1 MAKKRQSSVI
11 RRMYAGFAVLAV
23 SLVATN
29 TLNLRSSQDIHDQL
43 EVVTSEALPLV
54 SLSNEASVSLLAA
67 DKIFKDYLTSTNGSQ
82 SEQVLENFEAA
93 RQKFDTALNNLY
105 QASSGQAELASQ
117 LESLREIE
125 KRYFSEASVAIGN
138 FQRQQTAKEE
148 GVTAARQF
156 QRMNTSLALGMQ
168 DFVANNGS
176 TTLKIISKTYFK
188 KLQETETHTSD
199 ALASNKLADVEKAM
213 NGNRRSVKQLNYSF
227 RSLTSQLPELK
238 EKFQKDIDAFT
249 RDVSREG
256 GVLDQHYAYLVA
268 TNELYTNIGNLA
280 SEVDSAMDI
289 LDQFRGQAESVMSA
303 SIAQANDTFKNGV
316 RQTIFIGALIL
327 AITVFIGWHIAR
339 SVRKPLSS
347 TLNVLEAITEG
358 DMTQRIEVKEHNEFG
373 QLADHIN
380 TLASNLQGILR
391 QLRDAA
397 EEQAEVA
404 AANQSTTQTAKAQL
418 NEQRQQTTAVAAAM
432 TQMEHSVQDVANSAR
447 HTMDKVMEVSDAA
460 TKGREIM
467 TRNISTTHQ
476 LSSRLDD
483 SVAVVS
489 SLQEMT
495 ANIETILDVIS
506 NIADQTNLLALNAAI
521 EAARAGEQGR
531 GFAVVADEVR
541 VLAKR
546 TSDSTSEIEEMI
558 SKLQTQ
564 SSQAVLVMQE
574 CVEEMSNSVAQASDA
589 NSAMEEIEAIIMM
602 ISDMSS
608 QIAQAASEQ
617 STTSADIARNVE
629 HISFIADSSYTAM
642 QDVAGASERLDQQ
655 AVNQNELVHRF
666 TV

>member
-29 TLNLRSSQDIHDQL
+29 TLNLNSSQNIHEQL
-43 EVVTSEALPLV
+43 EVVTTEALPLV
-54 SLSNEASVSLLAA
+54 SMSNEASVSLLAA
-67 DKIFKDYLTSTNGSQ
+67 DKIFKDYLTSGTVTASQ
-82 SEQVLENFEAA
+82 QVLDQFEAA
-93 RQKFDTALNNLY
+93 RQKFDVNLGSLY
-105 QASSGQAELASQ
+105 EATSSQPELAGQ
-117 LESLREIE
+117 LETLREIE
-125 KRYFSEASVAIGN
+125 KRYFEEAAMAMGN
-138 FQRQQTAKEE
+138 FQRQQTAKAN
-148 GVTAARQF
+148 GVKAARQF
-156 QRMNTSLALGMQ
+156 QRMNTALALGMQ

-176 TTLKIISKTYFK
+176 TTLKIISKTYFR

-199 ALASNKLADVEKAM
+199 ALASNDLNDVNKAIA
-213 NGNRRSVKQLNYSF
+213 GNRRSVKQLNYSF

-238 EKFQKDIDAFT
+238 EKFQKDLDSFT
-249 RDVSREG
+249 VDVSREG

-268 TNELYTNIGNLA
+268 TGELYDNISNLA
-280 SEVDSAMDI
+280 VEVDNAMAI
-289 LDQFRGQAESVMSA
+289 LDQFRQQADGVMMA
-303 SIAQANDTFKNGV
+303 SIEQANTSFQNGV

-327 AITVFIGWHIAR
+327 AITFFIGWHIAR

-347 TLNVLEAITEG
+347 TLTVLEAITDG

-380 TLASNLQGILR
+380 TLASNLQGILK

-397 EEQAEVA
+397 EDQAQVA
-404 AANQSTTQTAKAQL
+404 AENQSTTQTAKEQL

-432 TQMEHSVQDVANSAR
+432 TQMEHSVQDVASSAQQ
-447 HTMDKVMEVSDAA
+447 TMDKVMEVSDAA
-460 TKGREIM
+460 AKGREIM
-467 TRNISTTHQ
+467 TRSISTTHQ
-476 LSSRLDD
+476 LSSRLDE
-483 SVAVVS
+483 SVSVVS

-521 EAARAGEQGR
+521 EAARAGDQGR

-564 SSQAVLVMQE
+564 SKDAVSVMQE
-574 CVEEMSNSVAQASDA
+574 CVTEMGNSVTQASDA

-608 QIAQAASEQ
+608 QIAQAATEQ
-617 STTSADIARNVE
+617 RTTSADIARNVE
-629 HISFIADSSYTAM
+629 HISFIADNSYSAM
-642 QDVAGASERLDQQ
+642 QNVAGASERLDKQ
-655 AVNQNELVHRF
+655 AVSQNELVHRF

>member
-11 RRMYAGFAVLAV
+11 RRMYTGFAVLAV

-29 TLNLRSSQDIHDQL
+29 TLNLNSSQNIHEQL
-43 EVVTSEALPLV
+43 EVVTSKALPLV
-54 SLSNEASVSLLAA
+54 SMSNEASVSLLAA
-67 DKIFKDYLTSTNGSQ
+67 DKVFKDYLTRSNQNSNQ
-82 SEQVLENFEAA
+82 DVLDKFEAA
-93 RQKFDTALNNLY
+93 RQKFDIAISNLY
-105 QASSGQAELASQ
+105 EATSSQQGMGDQ
-117 LESLREIE
+117 LEALREIE
-125 KRYFSEASVAIGN
+125 KRYFSEASLAMAN
-138 FQRQQTAKEE
+138 FHRQQTAKEN
-148 GVTAARQF
+148 GVKAARQF
-156 QRMNTSLALGMQ
+156 QRMNTALALGMQ

-199 ALASNKLADVEKAM
+199 ALASNSLDDVTKAIS
-213 NGNRRSVKQLNYSF
+213 GNTRSVKQLNYSF
-227 RSLTSQLPELK
+227 KSLTSQLPDLK
-238 EKFQKDIDAFT
+238 DKFQKDLDAFT
-249 RDVSREG
+249 YDVSREG

-268 TNELYTNIGNLA
+268 TNELYDNISNLA
-280 SEVDSAMDI
+280 LEVDKAMSI
-289 LDQFRGQAESVMSA
+289 LDQFRQQADDVMLA
-303 SIAQANDTFKNGV
+303 SIDHANTSFQNGV
-316 RQTIFIGALIL
+316 RQTLFIGVLIL
-327 AITVFIGWHIAR
+327 AITFFIGWHIAR

-347 TLNVLEAITEG
+347 TLAVLEAITDG
-358 DMTQRIEVKEHNEFG
+358 DMTKRIEVKEHNEFG

-380 TLASNLQGILR
+380 TLAANLQGILK

-397 EEQAEVA
+397 EDQAQVA
-404 AANQSTTQTAKAQL
+404 AENQSTTQTAKTQL

-432 TQMEHSVQDVANSAR
+432 TQMEHSVQDVASSAQQ
-447 HTMDKVMEVSDAA
+447 TMDKVMEVSDAA
-460 TKGREIM
+460 AKGREIM
-467 TRNISTTHQ
+467 TRSISTTHQ
-476 LSSRLDD
+476 LSTRLDD
-483 SVAVVS
+483 SVNVVS

-564 SSQAVLVMQE
+564 SSQAVAVMQE
-574 CVEEMSNSVAQASDA
+574 CVNEMSHSVTQASDA

-608 QIAQAASEQ
+608 QIAQAATEQ
-617 STTSADIARNVE
+617 RTTSADIARNVE
-629 HISFIADSSYTAM
+629 HISFIADSSYSAM
-642 QDVAGASERLDQQ
+642 QNVAVASERLDKQ
-655 AVNQNELVHRF
+655 AVSQNELVHKF

>member
-29 TLNLRSSQDIHDQL
+29 TLNLKSSQDIHQQL

-54 SLSNEASVSLLAA
+54 SLSNETSVSLLAA
-67 DKIFKDYLTSTNGSQ
+67 DKIFKDFLTSSNGSQ
-82 SEQVLENFEAA
+82 SEQVLENFELA
-93 RQKFDTALNNLY
+93 RQRFDNALNNLY
-105 QASSGQAELASQ
+105 QASSGQEGLESQ

-125 KRYFSEASVAIGN
+125 KRYFAEASIAIGN

-156 QRMNTSLALGMQ
+156 QRMNTALALGMQ

-238 EKFQKDIDAFT
+238 EKFQNDIDAFT

-280 SEVDSAMDI
+280 AEVDKAIDI

-303 SIAQANDTFKNGV
+303 SITQANDTFENGV

-347 TLNVLEAITEG
+347 TLTVLEAITKG

-495 ANIETILDVIS
+495 ASIETILDVIS

-546 TSDSTSEIEEMI
+546 TSDSTSEIEDMI

-574 CVEEMSNSVAQASDA
+574 CVEEMSNSVSQASDA

-642 QDVAGASERLDQQ
+642 QDVAGASERLDHQ
-655 AVNQNELVHRF
+655 AVTQNELVHRF

>member
-1 MAKKRQSSVI
+1 MAKTRQSSVI

-29 TLNLRSSQDIHDQL
+29 TLNLSSSEKIHGQL

-67 DKIFKDYLTSTNGSQ
+67 DKIFKDYLTSSNVTQ
-82 SEQVLENFEAA
+82 SEQVLEKFNAA
-93 RQKFDTALNNLY
+93 QQKFDIALSQLYTATS
-105 QASSGQAELASQ
+105 QQAELTSQ

-125 KRYFSEASVAIGN
+125 KRYFSEASVAISN
-138 FQRQQTAKEE
+138 YQRQQTAKDE

-156 QRMNTSLALGMQ
+156 QRMNTALALGMQ
-168 DFVANNGS
+168 DFIANNGS
-176 TTLKIISKTYFK
+176 TTVKIISKTYFK

-199 ALASNKLADVEKAM
+199 ALASNKLNDITKAM
-213 NGNRRSVKQLNYSF
+213 SENKRSVKQLNYSF
-227 RSLTSQLPELK
+227 RSLNSQLPELK
-238 EKFQKDIDAFT
+238 EKFQKDLDAFT

-268 TNELYTNIGNLA
+268 TNELYNNIGNLA
-280 SEVDSAMDI
+280 VEVDNAMSI
-289 LDQFRGQAESVMSA
+289 LDQFRNQANSVMA
-303 SIAQANDTFKNGV
+303 SSIEQANASFENGV
-316 RQTIFIGALIL
+316 KQTIFIGVLVL
-327 AITVFIGWHIAR
+327 AITFLIGWHIAR
-339 SVRKPLSS
+339 SVRKPLVS
-347 TLNVLEAITEG
+347 TLSVLESLTQG
-358 DMTQRIEVKEHNEFG
+358 DMTKRIDVKEHNEFG

-380 TLASNLQGILR
+380 TLAANLQGILR
-391 QLRDAA
+391 QIRDAA
-397 EEQAEVA
+397 EDQAEVA
-404 AANQSTTQTAKAQL
+404 AQNQTTTLEAKTQL

-432 TQMEHSVQDVANSAR
+432 TEMEHSVQDVANSAQQ
-447 HTMDKVMEVSDAA
+447 TMDKVMEVSDAA
-460 TKGREIM
+460 AKGREIM
-467 TRNISTTHQ
+467 TRSISTTHQ
-476 LSSRLDD
+476 LSTRLDQ

-489 SLQEMT
+489 SLQEMS
-495 ANIETILDVIS
+495 ASIETILDVIS

-546 TSDSTSEIEEMI
+546 TSDSTSEIEDMI
-558 SKLQTQ
+558 SKLQQQ
-564 SSQAVLVMQE
+564 SREAVSVMQE
-574 CVEEMSNSVAQASDA
+574 CVDEMSNSVTQASDA

-617 STTSADIARNVE
+617 RTTSADIARNVE
-629 HISFIADSSYTAM
+629 HISFIADNSYSAM
-642 QDVAGASERLDQQ
+642 QNVAGASERLDQQ
-655 AVNQNELVHRF
+655 AVSQNELVHKF

>member
-11 RRMYAGFAVLAV
+11 RRMYAGFAVLAF

-29 TLNLRSSQDIHDQL
+29 TLNLKSSQDIHEQL

-67 DKIFKDYLTSTNGSQ
+67 DKIFKDYLTSSNGAQ
-82 SEQVLENFEAA
+82 SEQVLENFDVA
-93 RQKFDTALNNLY
+93 RQRFDTALNNLY
-105 QASSGQAELASQ
+105 QASSGQEGLESQ

-125 KRYFSEASVAIGN
+125 NRYFAEASVAIGN
-138 FQRQQTAKEE
+138 FQRQQAAKEE

-156 QRMNTSLALGMQ
+156 QRMNTALALGMQ

-199 ALASNKLADVEKAM
+199 ALASNTLADVEKAM

-280 SEVDSAMDI
+280 VEVDNAMGI

-303 SIAQANDTFKNGV
+303 SILQANDTFKNGV

-495 ANIETILDVIS
+495 ASIETILDVIS

-574 CVEEMSNSVAQASDA
+574 CVEEMTSSVAQASDA

-642 QDVAGASERLDQQ
+642 QDVAGASERLDEQ

>member
-29 TLNLRSSQDIHDQL
+29 TLNLKSSQDIHEQL

-67 DKIFKDYLTSTNGSQ
+67 DKIFKDYLTSSNGAQ
-82 SEQVLENFEAA
+82 SEQVLENFDVA
-93 RQKFDTALNNLY
+93 RQRFDTALNNLY
-105 QASSGQAELASQ
+105 QASSGQEGLENQ

-125 KRYFSEASVAIGN
+125 NRYFAEASVAIGN

-156 QRMNTSLALGMQ
+156 QRMNTALALGMQ

-280 SEVDSAMDI
+280 VEVDNAMGI

-574 CVEEMSNSVAQASDA
+574 CVEEMSSSVAQASDA

-642 QDVAGASERLDQQ
+642 QDVAGASERLDEQ

>member
-23 SLVATN
+23 SLIATN
-29 TLNLRSSQDIHDQL
+29 TLNLNSSQNIHEQL
-43 EVVTSEALPLV
+43 EVVTSKALPLV
-54 SLSNEASVSLLAA
+54 SMSNEASVSLLAA
-67 DKIFKDYLTSTNGSQ
+67 DKVFKDYLTSGNKTDSQ
-82 SEQVLENFEAA
+82 QVLDKFEAA
-93 RQKFDTALNNLY
+93 RQKFGVALGNLY
-105 QASSGQAELASQ
+105 QATSSQQGLGDQ
-117 LESLREIE
+117 LETLREIE
-125 KRYFSEASVAIGN
+125 KRYFAEASLAMSN
-138 FQRQQTAKEE
+138 FQRQQAAKEN
-148 GVTAARQF
+148 GIKAARQF
-156 QRMNTSLALGMQ
+156 QRMNTALALGMQ

-199 ALASNKLADVEKAM
+199 ALASNKLNDVTKAIS
-213 NGNRRSVKQLNYSF
+213 GNKRSVKQLNYSF
-227 RSLTSQLPELK
+227 KSLTSQLPDLK
-238 EKFQKDIDAFT
+238 EKFQKDLDAFT
-249 RDVSREG
+249 YDVSREG

-268 TNELYTNIGNLA
+268 TNELYDNIGNLA
-280 SEVDSAMDI
+280 LEVDNAMSI
-289 LDQFRGQAESVMSA
+289 LDQFREQADGVMLS
-303 SIAQANDTFKNGV
+303 SIEQANASFQNGV
-316 RQTIFIGALIL
+316 RQTIFIGVLIL
-327 AITVFIGWHIAR
+327 AITFFIGWHIAR

-347 TLNVLEAITEG
+347 TLAVLEAITEG

-380 TLASNLQGILR
+380 TLAANLQGILK

-397 EEQAEVA
+397 EDQAQVA
-404 AANQSTTQTAKAQL
+404 AENQSTTQTAKAQL
-418 NEQRQQTTAVAAAM
+418 NEQRQQTPAVAAAM
-432 TQMEHSVQDVANSAR
+432 TQMEHSVRDVASSAQQ
-447 HTMDKVMEVSDAA
+447 TMDKVMEVSDAA
-460 TKGREIM
+460 AKGREIM
-467 TRNISTTHQ
+467 TRSISTTHQ
-476 LSSRLDD
+476 LSTRLDD
-483 SVAVVS
+483 SVNVVS

-495 ANIETILDVIS
+495 SNIETILDVIS

-564 SSQAVLVMQE
+564 SSEAVAVMQE
-574 CVEEMSNSVAQASDA
+574 CVDEMSHSVTQASDA
-589 NSAMEEIEAIIMM
+589 NSAMEEIESIIMM

-608 QIAQAASEQ
+608 QIAQAATEQ
-617 STTSADIARNVE
+617 RTTSADIARNVE
-629 HISFIADSSYTAM
+629 HISFIADSSYSAM
-642 QDVAGASERLDQQ
+642 QNVAGASERLDKQ
-655 AVNQNELVHRF
+655 AVSQNELVHKF

>member
-23 SLVATN
+23 SLIATN
-29 TLNLRSSQDIHDQL
+29 TLNLNSSQNIHEQL
-43 EVVTSEALPLV
+43 EVVTSKALPLV
-54 SLSNEASVSLLAA
+54 SMSNEASVSLLAA
-67 DKIFKDYLTSTNGSQ
+67 DKVFKDYLTSGNKTDSQ
-82 SEQVLENFEAA
+82 QVLDKFEAA
-93 RQKFDTALNNLY
+93 RQKFGVALGNLY
-105 QASSGQAELASQ
+105 QATSSQQGLGDQ
-117 LESLREIE
+117 LETLREIE
-125 KRYFSEASVAIGN
+125 KRYFAEASLAMSN
-138 FQRQQTAKEE
+138 FQRQQAAKEN
-148 GVTAARQF
+148 GIKAARQF
-156 QRMNTSLALGMQ
+156 QRMNTALALGMQ

-199 ALASNKLADVEKAM
+199 ALASNKLNDVTKAIS
-213 NGNRRSVKQLNYSF
+213 GNKRSVKQLNYSF
-227 RSLTSQLPELK
+227 KSLTSQLPDLK
-238 EKFQKDIDAFT
+238 EKFQKDLDAFT
-249 RDVSREG
+249 YDVSREG

-268 TNELYTNIGNLA
+268 TNELYDNIGNLA
-280 SEVDSAMDI
+280 LEVDNAMSI
-289 LDQFRGQAESVMSA
+289 LDQFREQADGVMLS
-303 SIAQANDTFKNGV
+303 SIEQANASFQNGV
-316 RQTIFIGALIL
+316 RQTIFIGVLIL
-327 AITVFIGWHIAR
+327 AITFFIGWHIAR

-347 TLNVLEAITEG
+347 TLAVLEAITEG

-380 TLASNLQGILR
+380 TLAANLQGILK

-397 EEQAEVA
+397 EDQAQVA
-404 AANQSTTQTAKAQL
+404 AENQSTTQTAKAQL

-432 TQMEHSVQDVANSAR
+432 TQMEHSVRDVASSAQQ
-447 HTMDKVMEVSDAA
+447 TMDKVMEVSDAA
-460 TKGREIM
+460 AKGREIM
-467 TRNISTTHQ
+467 TRSISTTHQ
-476 LSSRLDD
+476 LSTRLDD
-483 SVAVVS
+483 SVNVVS

-495 ANIETILDVIS
+495 SNIETILDVIS

-564 SSQAVLVMQE
+564 SSEAVAVMQE
-574 CVEEMSNSVAQASDA
+574 CVDEMSHSVTQASDA
-589 NSAMEEIEAIIMM
+589 NSAMEEIESIIMM

-608 QIAQAASEQ
+608 QIAQAATEQ
-617 STTSADIARNVE
+617 RTTSADIARNVE
-629 HISFIADSSYTAM
+629 HISFIADSSYSAM
-642 QDVAGASERLDQQ
+642 QNVAGASERLDKQ
-655 AVNQNELVHRF
+655 AVSQNELVHKF

>member
-29 TLNLRSSQDIHDQL
+29 TLNLKSSQDIHDQL

-93 RQKFDTALNNLY
+93 RQKFDKALNNLY

>member
-29 TLNLRSSQDIHDQL
+29 TLNLNSSQNIHDQL

-54 SLSNEASVSLLAA
+54 SMSNDASVSLLAA
-67 DKIFKDYLTSTNGSQ
+67 DKIFKDYLTTNNVSESTG
-82 SEQVLENFEAA
+82 VLESFEAA
-93 RQKFDTALNNLY
+93 RKKFDDALTKLDE
-105 QASSGQAELASQ
+105 ASAGQPELKGQ
-117 LESLREIE
+117 LAQLREIE
-125 KRYFSEASVAIGN
+125 SRYFAEAATAIDN
-138 FQRQQTAKEE
+138 YQRQQTAKAE

-156 QRMNTSLALGMQ
+156 QRMNTQLALGMQ
-168 DFVANNGS
+168 DFIANNGNN
-176 TTLKIISKTYFK
+176 TVKIISKTYFK
-188 KLQETETHTSD
+188 KLNETETHTSD
-199 ALASNKLADVEKAM
+199 ALASTSLDDVNKAITENK
-213 NGNRRSVKQLNYSF
+213 RSIRQLNYSF
-227 RSLTSQLPELK
+227 RSLTSQLPDLTD
-238 EKFQKDIDAFT
+238 KFQKDLDLFT
-249 RDVSREG
+249 KDVSREG
-256 GVLDQHYAYLVA
+256 GVLDQHYTYLVA
-268 TNELYTNIGNLA
+268 TNELYDNIANLA
-280 SEVDSAMDI
+280 VEVDNAMSI
-289 LDQFRGQAESVMSA
+289 LTSFRTQAEMVMA
-303 SIAQANDTFKNGV
+303 DSIENANTVFKNGV
-316 RQTIFIGALIL
+316 QQTVFIGVLIL
-327 AITVFIGWHIAR
+327 AITVFIGWNIAR
-339 SVRKPLSS
+339 SVRKPLSN
-347 TLNVLEAITEG
+347 TLAVLEAITDG
-358 DMTQRIEVKEHNEFG
+358 DMTKRIEVKEHNEFG

-397 EEQAEVA
+397 EDQAQVA
-404 AANQSTTQTAKAQL
+404 AQNQSTTQTAKSQL

-432 TQMEHSVQDVANSAR
+432 TEMEHSVQDVASSAQQ
-447 HTMDKVMEVSDAA
+447 TMDKVMEVSDAA
-460 TKGREIM
+460 AKGREIM

-476 LSSRLDD
+476 LSTRLDE

-495 ANIETILDVIS
+495 SNIETILDVIS

-564 SSQAVLVMQE
+564 SREAVSVMEE
-574 CVEEMSNSVAQASDA
+574 CVDEMSNSVTQASDA

-608 QIAQAASEQ
+608 QIAQAAAEQ
-617 STTSADIARNVE
+617 RTTSADIARNVE
-629 HISFIADSSYTAM
+629 HISFIADSSYNAM
-642 QDVAGASERLDQQ
+642 QDVASASDRLDEQ
-655 AVNQNELVHRF
+655 AVTQNDLVHRF

>member
-29 TLNLRSSQDIHDQL
+29 TLNINSSQNIHEQL
-43 EVVTSEALPLV
+43 EVVTTEALPLV
-54 SLSNEASVSLLAA
+54 SMSNKASVSLLAA
-67 DKIFKDYLTSTNGSQ
+67 DKIFKDYLTSGTVTASQ
-82 SEQVLENFEAA
+82 EVLEQFEAA
-93 RQKFDTALNNLY
+93 RQKFDVNLGNLY
-105 QASSGQAELASQ
+105 EATSNQPELVGQ
-117 LESLREIE
+117 LEALREIE
-125 KRYFSEASVAIGN
+125 KRYFEEASIAMGN
-138 FQRQQTAKEE
+138 FQRQQTAKDS
-148 GVTAARQF
+148 GVKAARQF
-156 QRMNTSLALGMQ
+156 QRMNTALALGMQ

-176 TTLKIISKTYFK
+176 TTLKIISKTYFR

-199 ALASNKLADVEKAM
+199 ALASNDLNDVTKAIS
-213 NGNRRSVKQLNYSF
+213 GNRRSIKQLNYSF

-238 EKFQKDIDAFT
+238 EKFQKDLDSFT
-249 RDVSREG
+249 YDVSREG

-268 TNELYTNIGNLA
+268 TGELYDNIANLA
-280 SEVDSAMDI
+280 AEVDNAMAI
-289 LDQFRGQAESVMSA
+289 LDQFRQQADGVMMA
-303 SIAQANDTFKNGV
+303 SIEQANTSFQNGV
-316 RQTIFIGALIL
+316 KQTIFIGALIL
-327 AITVFIGWHIAR
+327 AITFFIGWHIAR

-347 TLNVLEAITEG
+347 TLTVLEAITEG

-380 TLASNLQGILR
+380 TLASNLQGILK

-397 EEQAEVA
+397 EDQAQVA
-404 AANQSTTQTAKAQL
+404 AENQSTTQTAKEQL

-432 TQMEHSVQDVANSAR
+432 TQMEHSVQDVASSAQQ
-447 HTMDKVMEVSDAA
+447 TMDKVMEVSDAA
-460 TKGREIM
+460 AKGREIM
-467 TRNISTTHQ
+467 TRSISTTHQ
-476 LSSRLDD
+476 LSSRLDE
-483 SVAVVS
+483 SVSVVS

-521 EAARAGEQGR
+521 EAARAGDQGR

-564 SSQAVLVMQE
+564 SKDAVSVMQE
-574 CVEEMSNSVAQASDA
+574 CVTEMGNSVTQASDA

-608 QIAQAASEQ
+608 QIAQAATEQ
-617 STTSADIARNVE
+617 RTTSADIARNVE
-629 HISFIADSSYTAM
+629 HISFIADNSYSAM
-642 QDVAGASERLDQQ
+642 QNVAGASERLDKQ
-655 AVNQNELVHRF
+655 AVSQNELVHKF

>member
-29 TLNLRSSQDIHDQL
+29 TLNLKSSQDIHDQL

-105 QASSGQAELASQ
+105 QASSGEAELASQ

-268 TNELYTNIGNLA
+268 TNELYTNIDNLA

-289 LDQFRGQAESVMSA
+289 LDQFRGQAENVMSA

-327 AITVFIGWHIAR
+327 TITVFIGWHIAR

>member
-29 TLNLRSSQDIHDQL
+29 TLNLNSSQDIHEQL
-43 EVVTSEALPLV
+43 EIVTSKALPLV

-67 DKIFKDYLTSTNGSQ
+67 DKIFKDYLTSSNVAQ
-82 SEQVLENFEAA
+82 SEQVLENFDVA
-93 RQKFDTALNNLY
+93 RKKFDTAVNNLN
-105 QASSGQAELASQ
+105 QAASGQEALAAK
-117 LESLREIE
+117 LEALRGIE
-125 KRYFSEASVAIGN
+125 KRYFSEASEAIGN
-138 FQRQQTAKEE
+138 YQRQQTAKEN
-148 GVTAARQF
+148 GIKAARQF
-156 QRMNTSLALGMQ
+156 QRMNTALALGMQ

-199 ALASNKLADVEKAM
+199 ALASDKLEDVEKAM

-227 RSLTSQLPELK
+227 RSLTAQLPELK

-256 GVLDQHYAYLVA
+256 GVLDQHYTYLVA

-280 SEVDSAMDI
+280 AEVDNAMAI
-289 LDQFRGQAESVMSA
+289 LDQFRSEAESVMA
-303 SIAQANDTFKNGV
+303 NSIQDANNTFQNGV
-316 RQTIFIGALIL
+316 RQTIVIGALIL
-327 AITVFIGWHIAR
+327 AITAFIGWHIAR

-347 TLNVLEAITEG
+347 TLQVLEAITDG
-358 DMTQRIEVKEHNEFG
+358 DMTKRIDVKEHNEFG

-397 EEQAEVA
+397 QEQAEVA
-404 AANQSTTQTAKAQL
+404 AANQSTTQNAKAQL

-432 TQMEHSVQDVANSAR
+432 TEMEHSVQDVANSAR
-447 HTMDKVMEVSDAA
+447 QTMEKVMEVGEAA
-460 TKGREIM
+460 SKGREIM

-495 ANIETILDVIS
+495 ANIESILDVIS

-558 SKLQTQ
+558 SKLQSQ
-564 SSQAVLVMQE
+564 SREAVQVMQE
-574 CVEEMSNSVAQASDA
+574 CVEEMENSVTQASDA
-589 NSAMEEIEAIIMM
+589 NSAMEEIEAIILM

-608 QIAQAASEQ
+608 QIADAASEQ

-629 HISFIADSSYTAM
+629 HISVIADSSYSAM

-655 AVNQNELVHRF
+655 AVNQNELVHKF

>member
-1 MAKKRQSSVI
+1 MAKTRQSSVI

-29 TLNLRSSQDIHDQL
+29 TLNLSSSEKIHGQL

-67 DKIFKDYLTSTNGSQ
+67 DKIFKDYLTSSNVTQ
-82 SEQVLENFEAA
+82 SEQVLKKFNAA
-93 RQKFDTALNNLY
+93 QQKFDVALSQLYTATS
-105 QASSGQAELASQ
+105 QQKELTSQ

-125 KRYFSEASVAIGN
+125 KRYFSEASVAISN
-138 FQRQQTAKEE
+138 YQRQQTAKEQ

-156 QRMNTSLALGMQ
+156 QRMNTALALGMQ
-168 DFVANNGS
+168 DFIANNGS
-176 TTLKIISKTYFK
+176 TTVKIISKTYFK

-199 ALASNKLADVEKAM
+199 ALASNKLNDVTKAIAE
-213 NGNRRSVKQLNYSF
+213 NKRSVTQLNYSF
-227 RSLTSQLPELK
+227 RSLNSQLPELT
-238 EKFQKDIDAFT
+238 EKFQKDLDAFT

-268 TNELYTNIGNLA
+268 TNELYSNIGNLA
-280 SEVDSAMDI
+280 TEVDNAMVI
-289 LDQFRGQAESVMSA
+289 LGQFREQANSVMA
-303 SIAQANDTFKNGV
+303 SSIQQANTSFENGV
-316 RQTIFIGALIL
+316 KQTIFIGVLVL
-327 AITVFIGWHIAR
+327 AITFFIGWHIAR
-339 SVRKPLSS
+339 SVRKPLVS
-347 TLNVLEAITEG
+347 TLSVLESLTQG
-358 DMTQRIEVKEHNEFG
+358 DMTKRIDVKEHNEFG

-380 TLASNLQGILR
+380 TLAANLQGILR
-391 QLRDAA
+391 QIRDAA
-397 EEQAEVA
+397 EDQAQVA
-404 AANQSTTQTAKAQL
+404 AQNQTTTLEAKTQL

-432 TQMEHSVQDVANSAR
+432 TEMEHSVQDVANSAQQ
-447 HTMDKVMEVSDAA
+447 TMDKVMEVSDAA
-460 TKGREIM
+460 AKGREIM
-467 TRNISTTHQ
+467 TRSISTTHQ
-476 LSSRLDD
+476 LSSRLDQ

-489 SLQEMT
+489 SLQEMS
-495 ANIETILDVIS
+495 ASIETILDVIS

-546 TSDSTSEIEEMI
+546 TSDSTSEIEDMI
-558 SKLQTQ
+558 SKLQQQ
-564 SSQAVLVMQE
+564 SREAVSVMQE
-574 CVEEMSNSVAQASDA
+574 CVDEMSNSVTQASDA

-617 STTSADIARNVE
+617 RTTSADIARNVE
-629 HISFIADSSYTAM
+629 HISFIADNSYSAM
-642 QDVAGASERLDQQ
+642 QNVAGASERLDQQ
-655 AVNQNELVHRF
+655 AVSQNELVHKF